1 MKNISQPQIS
11 NKINNNWLLLNSDL
25 SPFYTSLTFS
35 YFTLVK
41 SVNDASGVGEI
52 LGLMMGR
59 LLDANGLE
67 EELKYYKSVTTEAKR
82 ILPNPVVKAA

>member
-1 MKNISQPQIS
+1 
-11 NKINNNWLLLNSDL
+11 
-25 SPFYTSLTFS
+25 
-35 YFTLVK
+35 
-41 SVNDASGVGEI
+41 
-52 LGLMMGR
+52 MGR